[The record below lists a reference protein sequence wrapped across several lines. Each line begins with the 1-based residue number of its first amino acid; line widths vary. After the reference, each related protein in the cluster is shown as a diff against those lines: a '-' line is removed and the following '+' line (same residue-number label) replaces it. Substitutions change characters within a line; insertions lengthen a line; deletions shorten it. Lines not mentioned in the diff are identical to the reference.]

1 MDPINP
7 SVIALHGA
15 LVELTL
21 RLGRVEDKLGMPPG
35 PLATF
40 ARIPIPPPAPPPA
53 QHAPHIDYTSGCD
66 ADTCGCD
73 ESVSLRAQVATLTA
87 RVRDLEGVRHVA

>member
-21 RLGRVEDKLGMPPG
+21 RVGRIERALEQPPVA
-35 PLATF
+35 LATF
-40 ARIPIPPPAPPPA
+40 AQPGSNLPPPYEPC
-53 QHAPHIDYTSGCD
+53 S
-66 ADTCGCD
+66 CD
-73 ESVSLRAQVATLTA
+73 EALALQQHIVELAAKF
-87 RVRDLEGVRHVA
+87 GVLP

>member
-21 RLGRVEDKLGMPPG
+21 RVGRLEQKMMLHEPIA
-35 PLATF
+35 LATF
-40 ARIPIPPPAPPPA
+40 AQPGSDIPAPYEPCSCEEA
-53 QHAPHIDYTSGCD
+53 LSLQAHIQALS
-66 ADTCGCD
+66 
-73 ESVSLRAQVATLTA
+73 SRL
-87 RVRDLEGVRHVA
+87 GVTP

>member
-21 RLGRVEDKLGMPPG
+21 RMRRVEAQLALREPVGEFEPCSCEESIALRQHIAALAAKLG
-35 PLATF
+35 
-40 ARIPIPPPAPPPA
+40 
-53 QHAPHIDYTSGCD
+53 
-66 ADTCGCD
+66 
-73 ESVSLRAQVATLTA
+73 VLR
-87 RVRDLEGVRHVA
+87 

>member
-21 RLGRVEDKLGMPPG
+21 RMNRVEQAIGVRPVA
-35 PLATF
+35 LATF
-40 ARIPIPPPAPPPA
+40 AQAGSNLPA
-53 QHAPHIDYTSGCD
+53 QYEPCSCEEALALQRHI
-66 ADTCGCD
+66 
-73 ESVSLRAQVATLTA
+73 V
-87 RVRDLEGVRHVA
+87 DLAAKFGVVK